1 MIALQSYRVAFIN
14 KGKFRVLQSRPINLN
29 LPAFA
34 QITKIATRTTVDA
47 AIPACNIQ
55 QHCMNYR
62 TQHRM
67 LSIVDIQEH
76 CCGNQLRHA
85 TMIHHTGIP
94 QRIGGSLC

>member
-34 QITKIATRTTVDA
+34 QITKIATRTIVVDA
-47 AIPACNIQ
+47 AIPACNMQ

-62 TQHRM
+62 TQHT
-67 LSIVDIQEH
+67 V
-76 CCGNQLRHA
+76 
-85 TMIHHTGIP
+85 
-94 QRIGGSLC
+94 